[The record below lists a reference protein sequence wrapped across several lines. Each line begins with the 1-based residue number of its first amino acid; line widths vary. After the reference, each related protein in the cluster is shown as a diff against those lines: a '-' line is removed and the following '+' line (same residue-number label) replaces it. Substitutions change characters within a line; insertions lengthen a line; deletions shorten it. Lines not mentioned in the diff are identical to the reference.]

1 MSDETGTPKVIPLLK
16 QDTKVTIKQTLW
28 EVYYAIY
35 AMTLAT
41 DVEGVEMEDSE
52 IEEIED
58 DLQRDL
64 IFSMREIRGYSE
76 KAWFALFELVKK
88 HQLDERCVPSLLH
101 CSIPRPASRLSP
113 ADASPAHSHH
123 D

>member
-16 QDTKVTIKQTLW
+16 QDHKVTIKQTLW
-28 EVYYAIY
+28 ELYYAIY

-41 DVEGVEMEDSE
+41 DVDGVEMEDSE

-58 DLQRDL
+58 ELQRDL
-64 IFSMREIRGYSE
+64 ILSMKEIRGYSE

-88 HQLDERCVPSLLH
+88 HQLDD
-101 CSIPRPASRLSP
+101 PRRSKQ
-113 ADASPAHSHH
+113 D
-123 D
+123 DKK